1 MQLRLLFRLPA
12 LWFILVFSKG
22 KMVNSLKLAA
32 KLISRLPADQ
42 APETTEGYEGFIHPN
57 KVEGTVAS
65 TTVRILIRDHD
76 KAKFEAKKEL
86 LKSW

>member
-12 LWFILVFSKG
+12 LWFILVFLKERWLTP
-22 KMVNSLKLAA
+22 LKLAA

-57 KVEGTVAS
+57 KS
-65 TTVRILIRDHD
+65 
-76 KAKFEAKKEL
+76 
-86 LKSW
+86 